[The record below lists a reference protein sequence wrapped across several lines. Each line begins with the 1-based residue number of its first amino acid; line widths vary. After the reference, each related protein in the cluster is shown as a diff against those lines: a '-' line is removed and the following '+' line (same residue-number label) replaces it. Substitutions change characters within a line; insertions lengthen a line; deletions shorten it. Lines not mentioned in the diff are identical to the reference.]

1 MQGLASGACRG
12 VGSSVGRK
20 VGRQVGRE
28 SGERCVCV
36 DVTADDGQEQ
46 LLPQAR
52 GQALAQPQ
60 SPSAGARKRI
70 WASGR
75 GGREGTRDKMKR
87 REGKKLIA
95 RKNMWVTC
103 AQRRGRPFVST
114 SLRAGCALA
123 IVLARACALI
133 HASARV

>member
-1 MQGLASGACRG
+1 M
-12 VGSSVGRK
+12 
-20 VGRQVGRE
+20 
-28 SGERCVCV
+28 

-46 LLPQAR
+46 LLPQPR

-60 SPSAGARKRI
+60 SPPAGARKRI

-75 GGREGTRDKMKR
+75 EEGGREGHDEEER
-87 REGKKLIA
+87 KKETHSTENA
-95 RKNMWVTC
+95 WVTC
-103 AQRRGRPFVST
+103 ARRRGRPFVST